1 MDITIFLLH
10 TNDVWRVIRFVL
22 IYLVL
27 VEREEAKLEE
37 VLDDDSDLGLKQ
49 IDFLAFTRTMLL
61 SKKVPVPIP
70 LYR

>member
-10 TNDVWRVIRFVL
+10 TNDVWRVIGFIL
-22 IYLVL
+22 IYLIL

-49 IDFLAFTRTMLL
+49 IDLLTPTRTALP
-61 SKKVPVPIP
+61 SKKCQ
-70 LYR
+70 